1 MYNNLQS
8 NKANQWLRGDGD
20 VGKNRQEG
28 ITKSSKKKFLDD
40 NCVHYLGHHVHFIN
54 VYVYENIK
62 VDRKQRQFFVYSL
75 FPNAKKKQMNHVNVK
90 NI

>member
-8 NKANQWLRGDGD
+8 NKANQWLLGDGD

-54 VYVYENIK
+54 VYVY
-62 VDRKQRQFFVYSL
+62 
-75 FPNAKKKQMNHVNVK
+75 
-90 NI
+90 